1 MGPIEAMFLGKPVVA
16 TNWSGNVD
24 FMRPDNSLPVNYR
37 LVKIDRDVGPYRAG
51 QTWADPEIEHAS
63 WLMRRVMDD
72 DELRARISREAMR
85 TVREDYSP
93 EVIGRRIRARLDYVQ
108 SVLDSR

>member
-1 MGPIEAMFLGKPVVA
+1 ME
-16 TNWSGNVD
+16 
-24 FMRPDNSLPVNYR
+24 
-37 LVKIDRDVGPYRAG
+37 
-51 QTWADPEIEHAS
+51 E
-63 WLMRRVMDD
+63 